1 MDMIKIGCTAYSY
14 REYFNSG
21 EMGYKDFIKEIYH
34 IDLDGVELTLTRD
47 RTYIMDLKSLMI
59 II

>member
-34 IDLDGVELTLTRD
+34 IGLDGVELTLTRD
-47 RTYIMDLKSLMI
+47 RLILWI
-59 II
+59 